1 MKYYIY
7 KTTNKATGRFYVGY
21 HQSEDIEK
29 DPYLGSGLRLRNEI
43 KKYGEVSFNREILF
57 EFDTEKEATTKEA
70 ELVNEDFLKDPNVL
84 NLACGGRGGSSV
96 AACLTSE
103 QRKQNGKKAAKAL
116 SGRSKET
123 HSYIKEAGI
132 KASNTYKLKSEEEKD
147 IIKQKSL
154 KWREDKE
161 KVESTSKKIS
171 LKNTGKNKENC
182 EGKRIQS
189 EKLSAHMNGWMAEH
203 IAQQLRGRTKENN
216 ESRRR
221 QAEKVSGENNSSKRP
236 EVRAKLSKALSG
248 EKNPMFG
255 KVGELSKNSKL
266 SDTQRLDIV
275 LSYENG
281 MTRKQLFDKYKDI
294 VKPVTVGALLKE
306 KKRALIKQRYLGK

>member
-1 MKYYIY
+1 MKYHIY

-21 HQSEDIEK
+21 HQSADIEK

-43 KKYGEVSFNREILF
+43 KKYGEESFTREILF
-57 EFDTEKEATTKEA
+57 DFDTEKEATTKEA
-70 ELVNEDFLKDPNVL
+70 EIVNENFLKDPNVL

-96 AACLTSE
+96 AACLTPE

-116 SGRSKET
+116 RGRSKET
-123 HSYIKEAGI
+123 HTYLKDSGI
-132 KASNTYKLKSEEEKD
+132 KASKTYNAKSDEEKD
-147 IIKQKSL
+147 LLKKKSL
-154 KWREDKE
+154 EWRNDSG
-161 KVESTSKKIS
+161 KVEDAIKKTA

-203 IAQQLRGRTKENN
+203 IAQQLRGRTKEND

-248 EKNPMFG
+248 ENNPAFG
-255 KVGELSKNSKL
+255 KYGEKNGASKL
-266 SDTQRLDIV
+266 TNDQRLDIV
-275 LSYENG
+275 VSFEKG
-281 MTRKQLFDKYKDI
+281 MSKIELVHKYKDI
-294 VKPVTVGALLKE
+294 VKPVTVHKI
-306 KKRALIKQRYLGK
+306 LIAENRELVKQRFLEK